1 MVIFHLKS
9 RRYFLKEQLYALLML
24 QEIDGEILKEK
35 KKQKKLPARIQ
46 EIEDVIKKIENKYQ
60 SKKDQSKEL
69 QLKIKRKEIDASSVE
84 AKIQKRQDEL
94 YGGKISDIKELK
106 QLQKVIESLKKD
118 RDKVEEDLLIVMD
131 QEDTIKRELSEIEK
145 ELVQAKKQL
154 EERQKEVSQ
163 QEQKIKQCIE
173 EKNKKRAEI
182 TDKITSGELMK
193 RYNMLWNDKEG
204 QVVAEIEGPTCS
216 GCNLSLPSDIIYH
229 LQKNHDLLIT
239 CPNCNRILIWKQ
251 R

>member
-1 MVIFHLKS
+1 M
-9 RRYFLKEQLYALLML
+9 REQLYALLIL
-24 QEIDGEILKEK
+24 QEIDDEILKEK
-35 KKQKKLPARIQ
+35 KKQKKLPARIR
-46 EIEDVIKKIENKYQ
+46 EIEDTIRNIEKAYQ
-60 SKKDQSKEL
+60 NKKDHAKEL

-84 AKIQKRQDEL
+84 AKIGKRQDEL

-106 QLQKVIESLKKD
+106 QLQKVIELLKKD

-131 QEDTIKRELSEIEK
+131 QEDTVKRELSEIEK
-145 ELVQAKKQL
+145 ELAQAKKQL
-154 EERQKEVSQ
+154 EERQKEVRQ
-163 QEQKIKQCIE
+163 QEQKIKQRIE

-182 TDKITSGELMK
+182 TDKINSDELMK
-193 RYNMLWNDKEG
+193 RYNMLWNEKEG

-229 LQKNHDLLIT
+229 LQKNNGLLIT
-239 CPNCNRILIWKQ
+239 CPNCNRILIWKD